1 MRQKKNKPITLDELL
16 NSQKDKK
23 TLLTER
29 YQKSLGKAY
38 GDNANEEDHLT
49 RFNIKTG
56 KYSLRT
62 RIRNNPWLKGG
73 RPANKALHWLY
84 SEVLKNPGQYRYKQ
98 NFMFSGG
105 LFTFEYTNPKFKGT
119 KQLEWFDKYP
129 LVLSL
134 GPVVTK
140 QGIRNLGFNLH
151 LLPPKVRI
159 IVLCQI
165 FELYK
170 NLYRYQIFFK
180 HDKPVTIKYQIIMK
194 TMRRY
199 GADFAV
205 RMYIP
210 SRQNSVVVFSYT
222 DWYKAVFIPSRAYD
236 SIKAYKLIQ
245 LWTKHIRKNKFSTSP
260 NVDWNSKI

>member
-1 MRQKKNKPITLDELL
+1 MRQKKKPVSLEEYIASLDNK
-16 NSQKDKK
+16 KK
-23 TLLTER
+23 LLTER
-29 YQKSLGKAY
+29 YQKTLTAAY
-38 GDNANEEDHLT
+38 GDNSSEQDNVD
-49 RFNIKTG
+49 RYNIKVG

-62 RIRNNPWLKGG
+62 RIRNNPWLKSG
-73 RPANKALHWLY
+73 RPANSALKWLY
-84 SEVLKNPGQYRYKQ
+84 QEVLKNPGQYRYKQ

-105 LFTFEYTNPKFKGT
+105 LFTFEYFNPKFKGT
-119 KQLEWFDKYP
+119 ASLPWFDKYP

-140 QGIRNLGFNLH
+140 NGVRNMGFNLH

-159 IVLCQI
+159 VVLCQI

-180 HDKPVTIKYQIIMK
+180 QDKPVQIKYAIILK
-194 TMRRY
+194 SMRKY

-210 SRQNSVVVFSYT
+210 ARQKSVVVFSYV
-222 DWYKAVFIPSRAYD
+222 DWYKAIFIPSRSYD

-245 LWTKHIRKNKFSTSP
+245 LWTKHMRKNKFGTSP
-260 NVDWNSKI
+260 NIDWNTNI

>member
-1 MRQKKNKPITLDELL
+1 MRQKKKPVTLEEAVKSL
-16 NSQKDKK
+16 QDKK
-23 TLLTER
+23 TLLAER
-29 YQKSLGKAY
+29 YKTSLGKAY
-38 GDNANEEDHLT
+38 GDNESEQDNVT
-49 RFNIKTG
+49 RFNVKVG

-62 RIRNNPWLKGG
+62 RIRNNPWLKSG
-73 RPANKALHWLY
+73 RPANKALSWLY
-84 SEVLKNPGQYRYKQ
+84 QYVLKNPGQYRYKQ
-98 NFMFSGG
+98 NLMFSGG
-105 LFTFEYTNPKFKGT
+105 LFTFEYLNPKYKNT
-119 KQLEWFDKYP
+119 PQLEWFDKYP

-159 IVLCQI
+159 IVLCQV

-180 HDKPVTIKYQIIMK
+180 HDKPVQIKYQIILK
-194 TMRRY
+194 TMKRY

-210 SRQNSVVVFSYT
+210 SRQKAIVVFSYT
-222 DWYKAVFIPSRAYD
+222 DWYKAIFIPSRGYD

-245 LWTKHIRKNKFSTSP
+245 LWTKHIRKLKFSTSP
-260 NVDWNSKI
+260 NVDWNTKI